1 MRAMWNAEP
10 RRELVLPGVR
20 HAARGSR
27 RTAARRATA
36 RWTAA
41 RWTAPCRTAARWT
54 APCRTAAGGAFPD
67 HGPAAGPAT
76 ARLSKPVLRARRRR
90 LSGPGPPHALGA
102 DRQRGPRPDRGHG
115 RLWDGVRVSQCQEPD
130 KRRCP
135 AEPFARRHTKPRAD
149 DVASRP
155 ILVGFNIG

>member
-27 RTAARRATA
+27 RAAARRATA

-76 ARLSKPVLRARRRR
+76 ARLSKPVLRALRRRR
-90 LSGPGPPHALGA
+90 SGPGPPHALGA
-102 DRQRGPRPDRGHG
+102 DRQRGPRPDRVHCL
-115 RLWDGVRVSQCQEPD
+115 LWDGVSGSPFMATA
-130 KRRCP
+130 KRRRP
-135 AEPFARRHTKPRAD
+135 DAHFAC
-149 DVASRP
+149 
-155 ILVGFNIG
+155 